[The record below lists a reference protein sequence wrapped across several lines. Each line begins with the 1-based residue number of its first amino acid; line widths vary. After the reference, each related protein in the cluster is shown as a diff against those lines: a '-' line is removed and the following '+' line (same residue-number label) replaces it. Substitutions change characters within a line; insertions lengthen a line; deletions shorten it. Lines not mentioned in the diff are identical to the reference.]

1 MLHKYV
7 IKIWSIT
14 VKNNSQ
20 FSPAS
25 DTIIKSISL
34 MEEFMK
40 LITLDPWAI
49 LHAVPG
55 ENKLCVSLYRVIVS
69 SLQGRQNFMVNFW
82 PRNTGPN
89 LSMCYS

>member
-40 LITLDPWAI
+40 LITLDP
-49 LHAVPG
+49 
-55 ENKLCVSLYRVIVS
+55 
-69 SLQGRQNFMVNFW
+69 
-82 PRNTGPN
+82 
-89 LSMCYS
+89 